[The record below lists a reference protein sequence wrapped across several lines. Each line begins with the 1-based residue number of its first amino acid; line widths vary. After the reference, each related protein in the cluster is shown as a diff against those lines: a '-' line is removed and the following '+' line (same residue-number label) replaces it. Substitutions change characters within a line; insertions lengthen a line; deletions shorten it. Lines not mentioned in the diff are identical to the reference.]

1 MNITFDPN
9 KNKTFID
16 LDGVLADFDAF
27 VLKHMGR
34 IFNHQSGPADRTMW
48 DFLSSV
54 ENMYFKLEPTPYAF
68 KLFDLVMENDP
79 KAEILTAIPRR
90 TTLASAEQDKRDWVK
105 KYFGDIPVNIGP
117 YSKDKW
123 KHATPG
129 DILIDDRTDNIDSWI
144 NQGQGVGI
152 LHVYDDYPATAAAYY
167 KEVNTWRN

>member
-1 MNITFDPN
+1 MRITFNPIN
-9 KNKTFID
+9 NKTFID

-27 VLKHMGR
+27 VLKNMGR
-34 IFNHQSGPADRTMW
+34 TFNHQDGPADTQMW

-79 KAEILTAIPRR
+79 NAEILTAIPRR
-90 TTLASAEQDKRDWVK
+90 TSMPSAEQDKRDWVK

-123 KHATPG
+123 KHADCG
-129 DILIDDRTDNIDSWI
+129 DILIDDRKDNIEAWVTK
-144 NQGQGVGI
+144 GEGVGI
-152 LHVYDDYPATAAAYY
+152 LHVYDDYPATAAAYF
-167 KEVNTWRN
+167 KEVNLWRS